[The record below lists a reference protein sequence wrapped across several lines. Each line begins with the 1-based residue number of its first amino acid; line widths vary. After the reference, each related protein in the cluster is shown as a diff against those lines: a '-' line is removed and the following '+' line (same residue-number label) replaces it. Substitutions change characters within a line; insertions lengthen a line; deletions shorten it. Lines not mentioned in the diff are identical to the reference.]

1 MKAVYYQDFI
11 AKPGDEPVFAISGV
25 FRALHG
31 LMRRTGAELVVVPFY
46 LSNAG
51 KPSLREEGGAPDG
64 LRVFFDAAGLEHF
77 AGSFGMPAPLADAVV
92 CRPLKRVDE
101 SQVAG
106 VVHVRRLRTKS
117 SPSAL
122 RRFERRNPGVDA
134 AGFAENVAIE
144 RRRRPGIHVWHQRE
158 DGARFP
164 LFFSVLAEKGAPS
177 HFAGNNTHGCGTA
190 PLVDFVCEIK

>member
-11 AKPGDEPVFAISGV
+11 AKPGDDQVFAISGV

-46 LSNAG
+46 LGETS
-51 KPSLREEGGAPDG
+51 KPELREEGGAPDG
-64 LRVFFDAAGLEHF
+64 FRVFFDAAGLEHF
-77 AGSFGMPAPLADAVV
+77 AGSFYLSAPLADAVV
-92 CRPLKRVDE
+92 YRPLKRVDE

-106 VVHVRRLRTKS
+106 VIHVRRLRTKS

-122 RRFERRNPGVDA
+122 RRFERRNPSVDA
-134 AGFAENVAIE
+134 AGFAENVAAE
-144 RRRRPGIHVWHQRE
+144 RRRRPGIHIWHQRE

-164 LFFSVLAEKGAPS
+164 LFFSVLTEKGAPS
-177 HFAGNNTHGCGTA
+177 HFAGNNTHGCGIA
-190 PLVDFVCEIK
+190 PLVDFACEIK